1 MMLALQPK
9 VIMAGAP
16 AAGKGTQCGR
26 LVRDYGV
33 VQVSPGDILR
43 EEKRNGTVKGKK
55 AQSYMDS
62 GELVPDELVV
72 DMVLERLE
80 FPDAQRNGW
89 LLDGFPR
96 SKCAR
101 SIFPS
106 QMTIHKITLTLIFI
120 FRRGQCEE
128 MKKRNINPTSFVVL
142 DVPTET
148 LVERVS
154 GRRLDPETGKV
165 YHLKFSPPESEDIK
179 KRLEQVCSTRTNTN
193 LLSNGYLIAAPFPPP
208 NLHRNAACR
217 RLGGEGTVLSFF
229 EHLPITSS

>member
-1 MMLALQPK
+1 
-9 VIMAGAP
+9 
-16 AAGKGTQCGR
+16 
-26 LVRDYGV
+26 
-33 VQVSPGDILR
+33 
-43 EEKRNGTVKGKK
+43 
-55 AQSYMDS
+55 
-62 GELVPDELVV
+62 
-72 DMVLERLE
+72 
-80 FPDAQRNGW
+80 
-89 LLDGFPR
+89 
-96 SKCAR
+96 
-101 SIFPS
+101 
-106 QMTIHKITLTLIFI
+106 MTIHKITLTLIFI

-217 RLGGEGTVLSFF
+217 RLGGEGTVLSFL